1 MRSTLLASLLVGTSF
16 AISPSDLL
24 PPTPPWSGASEALMA
39 KPDHPWITP
48 AEKTGLTDS
57 PGYDETIAYLK
68 KLCDASPLLEM
79 KEFGRTAQGRPLYVV
94 MARKGGGAKPVVLAQ
109 AGIHSG
115 EIDGKDAGLMLLRD
129 IAFGGKDHL
138 LDRAA
143 LYFVPVF
150 NADGHER
157 SSAWNRPNQRGPV
170 HQGWRT
176 TAQNLNLNRDYMK
189 ADAPEMQA
197 MIRLINDCAP
207 ALYLDLHVTDGID
220 YQYDITYGF
229 NGWDGD
235 FAWSPRIGE
244 WLNRQWRPAMDA
256 ALKTA
261 GNIPGPLIFAKNNRD
276 LTAGITA
283 GPSDPRFSNTYGDLR
298 HTPSVLVENHSLKPY
313 KQRVLGTYV
322 LLEASLKII
331 GEQAA
336 AVSAAIAA
344 DNAAR
349 PATLALNWSGAT
361 DELRK
366 MDFAGIAYDEYVSP
380 ASGVKEV
387 RWLGTPKTYQDLPV
401 HVNTK
406 PGVELRRPKAYWVPA
421 SKPAVIQRVINHGIQ
436 FETLKSAQTR
446 TLEMYRLDSAKPAA
460 QPFEG
465 RHLMSAKVKGETRPE
480 TFPAGSIRV
489 PTDQPLGD
497 LAIAL
502 LEPESSDSLLAW
514 GLFPEILQRT
524 EYIEG
529 YIIAPMAE
537 QMLAAD
543 PKLKAEFEAQL
554 AADEKFAKDPTA
566 RLQWFYERTRFYDDR
581 YLLYP
586 VGIER

>member
-1 MRSTLLASLLVGTSF
+1 
-16 AISPSDLL
+16 
-24 PPTPPWSGASEALMA
+24 
-39 KPDHPWITP
+39 
-48 AEKTGLTDS
+48 
-57 PGYDETIAYLK
+57 
-68 KLCDASPLLEM
+68 
-79 KEFGRTAQGRPLYVV
+79 
-94 MARKGGGAKPVVLAQ
+94 
-109 AGIHSG
+109 
-115 EIDGKDAGLMLLRD
+115 
-129 IAFGGKDHL
+129 
-138 LDRAA
+138 
-143 LYFVPVF
+143 
-150 NADGHER
+150 
-157 SSAWNRPNQRGPV
+157 
-170 HQGWRT
+170 
-176 TAQNLNLNRDYMK
+176 
-189 ADAPEMQA
+189 
-197 MIRLINDCAP
+197 
-207 ALYLDLHVTDGID
+207 
-220 YQYDITYGF
+220 
-229 NGWDGD
+229 
-235 FAWSPRIGE
+235 
-244 WLNRQWRPAMDA
+244 
-256 ALKTA
+256 
-261 GNIPGPLIFAKNNRD
+261 
-276 LTAGITA
+276 
-283 GPSDPRFSNTYGDLR
+283 
-298 HTPSVLVENHSLKPY
+298 
-313 KQRVLGTYV
+313 
-322 LLEASLKII
+322 
-331 GEQAA
+331 
-336 AVSAAIAA
+336 VSAAIAA